1 MRSDTGELV
10 RSARS
15 GDAAA
20 FEQLVR
26 LHLRAAYGVAFAV
39 TNDPNDAEDVTQDAF
54 ITALERLE
62 ECKDP
67 DRFSGWLLRIVR
79 NRALNLRRSQ
89 AVRMAKPLAE
99 AVDAPSLSNPE
110 RDTGRTL
117 LREELSAAMD
127 ELTETQRQVV
137 VLHDL
142 EGYRHREIGELLG
155 ISEGASRFHLSTARG
170 LLRELLT
177 DRQKGETTI

>member
-10 RSARS
+10 RSARR

-54 ITALERLE
+54 IAALERLE

-67 DRFSGWLLRIVR
+67 DRFSGWLMRIVR
-79 NRALNLRRSQ
+79 NRALNLRRAQ
-89 AVRMAKPLAE
+89 TVRAAKPLTE
-99 AVDAPSLSNPE
+99 AADAPSLSNPE
-110 RDTGRTL
+110 RDTGRSL
-117 LREELSAAMD
+117 LRDELTAAMG

-142 EGYRHREIGELLG
+142 EGYRHREIGDLLG
-155 ISEGASRFHLSTARG
+155 ISEGASRFHLSTARAALRG
-170 LLRELLT
+170 LLSDRE
-177 DRQKGETTI
+177 KGERL

>member
-1 MRSDTGELV
+1 MEVDTGDLV

-20 FEQLVR
+20 FERLVR
-26 LHLRAAYGVAFAV
+26 LHLGAAYGVAFAV
-39 TNDPNDAEDVTQDAF
+39 TNDPTDAEDVTQDAF

-89 AVRMAKPLAE
+89 AVRAAKPLEE
-99 AVDAPSLSNPE
+99 AVDARALSNPE
-110 RDTGRTL
+110 LDTGRAL
-117 LREELSAAMD
+117 LREELSSALE

-137 VLHDL
+137 LLHDL
-142 EGYRHREIGELLG
+142 EGYRHREIGDLLG

-170 LLRELLT
+170 LLRGLLT

>member
-10 RSARS
+10 RSARA

-26 LHLRAAYGVAFAV
+26 RHLRAAYSVAFAV
-39 TNDPNDAEDVTQDAF
+39 TNDPTDAEDVTQDAF
-54 ITALERLE
+54 IAALERLE

-89 AVRMAKPLAE
+89 AVRAAQPLTE
-99 AVDAPSLSNPE
+99 VRDARSASSPE
-110 RDTGRTL
+110 HDTDRSL
-117 LREELSAAMD
+117 LREDLTTAMG

-137 VLHDL
+137 LLHDL
-142 EGYRHREIGELLG
+142 EGYRHREIGDLLG
-155 ISEGASRFHLSTARG
+155 ISEGASRFHLSTARAA
-170 LLRELLT
+170 LRGLLT
-177 DRQKGETTI
+177 DRQKGDTP

>member
-1 MRSDTGELV
+1 
-10 RSARS
+10 
-15 GDAAA
+15 
-20 FEQLVR
+20 
-26 LHLRAAYGVAFAV
+26 
-39 TNDPNDAEDVTQDAF
+39 
-54 ITALERLE
+54 
-62 ECKDP
+62 
-67 DRFSGWLLRIVR
+67 
-79 NRALNLRRSQ
+79 LNLRRSQ

>member
-10 RSARS
+10 RSARR

-20 FEQLVR
+20 FEELVR
-26 LHLRAAYGVAFAV
+26 LHLRAAYAVAHAV

-54 ITALERLE
+54 IAALERLE

-89 AVRMAKPLAE
+89 GVRAARPLAE
-99 AVDAPSLSNPE
+99 AVDAAGASNPE
-110 RDTGRTL
+110 RDTARAL
-117 LREELSAAMD
+117 LREELSTALD
-127 ELTETQRQVV
+127 GLTETQRQVV

-142 EGYRHREIGELLG
+142 EGYKHREIGEVLG
-155 ISEGASRFHLSTARG
+155 ISEGASRFHLSTARATLRG
-170 LLRELLT
+170 LLSN
-177 DRQKGETTI
+177 RQKGESI